1 MQRKSTRSLL
11 GSLALL
17 ALAASA
23 QEPPAVTVTGGKIQG
38 GTVKGGGAV
47 FKGIPFAAPPVGD
60 LRWREPMPV
69 KPWTGT
75 RDATR
80 FGARCMQSGADV
92 SEDCLYINV
101 WTPEWPM
108 KARKPVMLWIHGGG
122 NFAGASSEAIFDGEA
137 MAQHGVVLVS
147 ANYRLGVF
155 GFYAHPE
162 LTAESKHH
170 ASGNYGLMDQ
180 VAALQWV
187 RDNIAR
193 FGGDP
198 RNVTIFGESAGAL
211 DINVLMASPLAKG
224 LYARLIGESGPVVAP
239 PSLAEG
245 EKKGVSVAAS
255 LKADSLKAMR
265 ALPAADLQ
273 KATGQGLSFLGPILG
288 VVVDGWVVPKPPFE
302 VFEAGQEHRVDLL
315 LGTNAREL
323 TRPFFPVEGLNQG
336 IAAEFGP
343 LTPRALEVYGVK
355 DGKEAAPDP
364 VFGSTMAQ
372 WATDSQFRCGT
383 VAELIWHS
391 RAGNR
396 SYQFQFSRVAPGRE
410 AVGAAHGSELPYV
423 FGTLS
428 IAGREA
434 SAGKGSAPKYDA
446 TDAAVSAQMQQY
458 WTNFAKTGDPNGG
471 SLPKWPKFDPAA
483 RPYMDLTA
491 QGPAVREGLRREAC
505 DLFIENI
512 KRK

>member
-1 MQRKSTRSLL
+1 MQRNSTLPTFTA
-11 GSLALL
+11 LALL
-17 ALAASA
+17 ALVAMA
-23 QEPPAVTVTGGKIQG
+23 QEPPAATITGGKIQG
-38 GTVKGGGAV
+38 GLLKTGGAV

-60 LRWREPMPV
+60 LRWREPQPV

-75 RDATR
+75 RDTTN
-80 FGARCMQSGADV
+80 FGARCMQGGADV

-101 WTPEWPM
+101 WTPEWPP
-108 KARKPVMLWIHGGG
+108 KSRKPVMLWIHGGG

-137 MAQHGVVLVS
+137 LARHGVVLVS
-147 ANYRLGVF
+147 ANYRMGIF
-155 GFYAHPE
+155 GFYEHPE

-187 RDNIAR
+187 RDNAAK

-198 RNVTIFGESAGAL
+198 RNVTVFGESAGSL
-211 DINVLMASPLAKG
+211 DINVLMTSPLAKG
-224 LYARLIGESGPVVAP
+224 LYSRLIGESGPVVAP

-245 EKKGVSVAAS
+245 EKKGLSVAAG

-265 ALPAADLQ
+265 AVPAADLQ

-288 VVVDGWVVPKPPFE
+288 VVVDGWVLPKHPFE
-302 VFEAGQEHRVDLL
+302 VFEAGQEHRVELL
-315 LGTNAREL
+315 LGSNAREL

-343 LTPRALEVYGVK
+343 LAPRALEVYGLK
-355 DGKEAAPDP
+355 NGQEPAPDP
-364 VFGSTMAQ
+364 VFGSAMAQ

-391 RAGNR
+391 RAGNT
-396 SYQFQFSRVAPGRE
+396 SYQFQFSRVPPGRE
-410 AVGAAHGSELPYV
+410 AVGAAHGSEVPYV

-428 IAGREA
+428 IAGRA
-434 SAGKGSAPKYDA
+434 ANSPKYDS
-446 TDAAVSAQMQQY
+446 TDGAVSAQMQQY
-458 WTNFAKTGDPNGG
+458 WTNFAKTGNPSGG
-471 SLPKWPKFDPAA
+471 SLPQWPKFDPAA
-483 RPYMDLTA
+483 RAYMDLTA
-491 QGPAVREGLRREAC
+491 QGPVAREGLRREAC
-505 DLFIENI
+505 DVFMENI